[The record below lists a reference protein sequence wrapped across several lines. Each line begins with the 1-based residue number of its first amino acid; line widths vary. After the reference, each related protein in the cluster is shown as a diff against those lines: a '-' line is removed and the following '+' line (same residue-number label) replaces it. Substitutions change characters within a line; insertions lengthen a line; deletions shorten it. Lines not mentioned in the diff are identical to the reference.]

1 MKDLVLIDGNSL
13 LNRAFYG
20 MRPLNLRDGTP
31 TNAVFG
37 FVKLLLKIIADIRPD
52 GLIVAFDLKAPTF
65 RHKMYDG
72 YKATRKPMPD
82 DLAVQVDILKGLLR
96 SMRFTLCE
104 KEGYEADDLIGTLSH
119 RFEDTKSIIITGDRD
134 SYQLVDEYTD
144 VYFTQTGV
152 SQLLKLD
159 RDNFESIVGYA
170 PARVIDIK
178 ALMGDASDNI
188 PGVPGIGEKT
198 ALSLVRQFGDLDNI
212 YAHIG
217 ETTPAVRK
225 KLEAG
230 RESAYLSRTL
240 ATIDRN
246 VPLDLPEDAG
256 AIHMPFSEEVRTQF
270 LQLEFTSFL
279 KMDLFAGMKRRPNSP
294 RAPPRN
300 GSRCRTGKPFCE
312 R

>member
-1 MKDLVLIDGNSL
+1 
-13 LNRAFYG
+13 
-20 MRPLNLRDGTP
+20 
-31 TNAVFG
+31 
-37 FVKLLLKIIADIRPD
+37 
-52 GLIVAFDLKAPTF
+52 PTF

-217 ETTPAVRK
+217 ET
-225 KLEAG
+225 
-230 RESAYLSRTL
+230 
-240 ATIDRN
+240 
-246 VPLDLPEDAG
+246 
-256 AIHMPFSEEVRTQF
+256 
-270 LQLEFTSFL
+270 
-279 KMDLFAGMKRRPNSP
+279 
-294 RAPPRN
+294 
-300 GSRCRTGKPFCE
+300 
-312 R
+312 